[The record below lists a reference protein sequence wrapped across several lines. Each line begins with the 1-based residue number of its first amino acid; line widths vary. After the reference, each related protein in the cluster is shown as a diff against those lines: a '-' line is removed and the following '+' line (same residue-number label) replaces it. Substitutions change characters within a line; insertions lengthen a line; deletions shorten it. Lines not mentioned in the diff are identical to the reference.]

1 MTLFPSHAGSK
12 LQAAGSRGLGNRFR
26 SLTVVI
32 LGLFAVLAV
41 CGVVASAQVDTGQIA
56 GTVLDQSGAA
66 LPGANVA
73 VQNVGTNYVR
83 NTVSSSTG
91 GYLVTGLAPALYE
104 VTIKSGSFKPFSAK
118 VEVTVGGHVTLDAKL
133 SVSSTTTE
141 IEVVG
146 EGGAQVNTQTQEL
159 SQVVDTQ
166 QMMQLPSLTRNPYD
180 FVAISGNVSSGDS
193 TSTSSSA
200 LGVSGG
206 QNLTDRGVGFALNGQ
221 RETGTEILLDGV
233 ENIAVFSEGVGED
246 VPVDA
251 VQEYSVIT
259 SNFPAEYGRAAG
271 GVVNVTTKAGTN
283 SIHGSAWEFNRLSAY
298 TANTYGND
306 ALGTPKG
313 AYTRNQFGYAAGGP
327 IVKNKLFI
335 FESTEWTRV
344 RSSASETEEVF
355 DPQFIALMPA
365 NVQGYFKTYGGGQI
379 KSSGVATTV
388 GDQETKGGY
397 TFGMVNGTTAIP
409 ATTPMFDTVNFNTP
423 FDAGGGIPMNAYDL
437 VGRLDYNPTAKTQ
450 MFFRGGREHA
460 DEFNGSSF
468 YSAYPQFDV
477 GDAIANQSYLYS
489 LAHTFTSNV
498 FLSAKASYTRFNTAN
513 SFNAALTSTPS
524 LMFVDPTD
532 HVTNQLIQMPG
543 LENTSNP
550 GTGGLP
556 YGGPQNTIQFEPDL
570 AWTKGRHSM
579 RYGGIYTYIQ
589 LNAAYGAYAQA
600 VEQLGKGW
608 QLSLDNMMN
617 RYGNPNGAP
626 LYDFTTRVDPQ
637 GKLPCYQDIY
647 LNTLATPSCSVTPP
661 LNPAVYARSYR
672 YKDWAVYGEDSFKLN
687 PRITLNYGL
696 RWEHYGV
703 QHNNKSNLD
712 SNFYFGSG
720 SGIEAQTRTGQV
732 YIADKSPI
740 GQFWKP
746 TWGTI
751 APRVGFAI
759 DLFGNGHDSL
769 RGGYGLSYERNF
781 GNVTFNASFNPPA
794 SAVVETAPCSGSTVN
809 CANLVTSNNLGP
821 LGAPGNSIALPPSSL
836 RMPDPVI
843 KTAQTQFWSLDLQH
857 QVVPGTLID
866 VSYSGARGLH
876 LYDIENI
883 DQYGAAQMYLGD
895 PLVINANCPFTNFD
909 TGASEC
915 LTKPNMQYSA
925 INMRGSNGNS
935 NYQGLNIG
943 FQTQNL
949 RRSGLD
955 LALNYTWSHTL
966 DNLSSTFGDSLQ
978 GGSGYI
984 GSLGYTD
991 LAHPMIDWGNADYDL
1006 RHRVSVAPIWN
1017 LPWYKQGNGNQLQ
1030 RELFGGWS
1038 LSGIFTART
1047 GAPFSVFDETTV
1059 AVGYT
1064 IPRLIP
1070 ATKPQFKVGS
1080 PKAAGPNDF
1089 NALTIPV
1096 PAFDHSLNPTL
1107 GISDLGPFPSTMTH
1121 RNSFRGPGAWN
1132 SDAALQKDFPI
1143 TERVGL
1149 QFRVEGFDFL
1159 NHHNYYVNTTGLYY
1173 TGGAESTPLTVP
1185 EEKGGLGTLASNGNH
1200 DERRFGQFALKITF

>member
-1 MTLFPSHAGSK
+1 MTLFPLHSGSR
-12 LQAAGSRGLGNRFR
+12 LQAAASRGLWKRFR
-26 SLTVVI
+26 SIKVII
-32 LGLFAVLAV
+32 LGLFAVLSV
-41 CGVVASAQVDTGQIA
+41 CGVVASAQVETGQIA

-66 LPGANVA
+66 LPGATVA

-83 NTVSSSTG
+83 NAVSSPTG
-91 GYLVTGLAPALYE
+91 AYLVTGLAPALYQ
-104 VTIKSGSFKPFSAK
+104 VTINSGSFKPFSAK
-118 VEVTVGGHVTLDAKL
+118 VEVTVGGHVSLDAKL
-133 SVSSTTTE
+133 SVSATTTE

-146 EGGAQVNTQTQEL
+146 EGGAQVNTQTQEI
-159 SQVVDTQ
+159 SQVVDTR

-193 TSTSSSA
+193 TSASSSA

-233 ENIAVFSEGVGED
+233 ENIAVFNEGVGED

-251 VQEYSVIT
+251 TQEYSVIT
-259 SNFPAEYGRAAG
+259 NNFPAEYGRAAG

-283 SIHGSAWEFNRLSAY
+283 EIHGSAWEFNRLSAY

-327 IVKNKLFI
+327 IIKNKLFI

-355 DPQFIALMPA
+355 DPQFIALMPT
-365 NVQGYFKTYGGGQI
+365 NVQNYFKTYGGGQI
-379 KSSGVATTV
+379 KSSGVASTV
-388 GDQETKGGY
+388 ADQESAGY
-397 TFGMVNGTTAIP
+397 TFGKVNGTTTIP
-409 ATTPMFDTVNFNTP
+409 ESTPVFDTVNFNTP

-450 MFFRGGREHA
+450 MFFRGARESA
-460 DEFNGSSF
+460 NEFVGSSF
-468 YSAYPQFDV
+468 YSAYPQYDV
-477 GDAIANQSYLYS
+477 GNAIANQSYLYS
-489 LAHTFTSNV
+489 LAHTFTPSV
-498 FLSAKASYTRFNTAN
+498 FLSTKVSYTRYNTAN

-532 HVTNQLIQMPG
+532 HVTSQLIQMPG

-570 AWTKGRHSM
+570 SWVKGRHSM
-579 RYGGIYTYIQ
+579 RYGGIFTYIQ

-608 QLSLDNMMN
+608 QASLDNMMN
-617 RYGNPNGAP
+617 KDGNPNGAP

-637 GKLPCYQDIY
+637 GKLPCSADIY
-647 LNTLATPSCSVTPP
+647 DNVIDTTSCEVTPP
-661 LNPAVYARSYR
+661 LAPAVYARSYR

-687 PRITLNYGL
+687 QRITLNYGL

-703 QHNNKSNLD
+703 QHNNKPNLD

-732 YIADKSPI
+732 YIASKSPV

-746 TWGTI
+746 TWGTF
-751 APRVGFAI
+751 APRVGFAY

-769 RGGYGLSYERNF
+769 RGGYGFSYERNF
-781 GNVTFNASFNPPA
+781 GNVTFNASFNPPS
-794 SAVVETAPCSGSTVN
+794 SAVVEAPPCTGSTAS
-809 CANLVTSNNLGP
+809 CANLVTNNNLGP
-821 LGAPGNSIALPPSSL
+821 LGVAGSGIPLPPSSL
-836 RMPDPVI
+836 RMPDPEI

-857 QVVPGTLID
+857 QIVPGTLID
-866 VSYSGARGLH
+866 ISYSGARGLH

-895 PLVINANCPFTNFD
+895 PLVIDPNCGFTNFD

-915 LTKPNMQYSA
+915 LTRPNMQYSA
-925 INMRGSNGNS
+925 INMRGSNGS
-935 NYQGLNIG
+935 SSYSGLNIG
-943 FQTQNL
+943 FQTQNF
-949 RRSGLD
+949 RGSGLD

-978 GGSGYI
+978 GGSGFL

-1006 RHRVSVAPIWN
+1006 RHRVSLAPIWN
-1017 LPWYKQGNGNQLQ
+1017 LPWYKQGHGSQLQ
-1030 RELFGGWS
+1030 REVLGGWS

-1070 ATKPQFKVGS
+1070 ATKPQFQVGS
-1080 PKAAGPNDF
+1080 PKAVGPNNF

-1107 GISDLGPFPSTMTH
+1107 GISDLGPFPATMTH

-1132 SDAALQKDFPI
+1132 ADAALQKDFPI

-1173 TGGAESTPLTVP
+1173 TNGTASKPLTVP